1 MIYNDNRTWASFFYY
16 FLHCA
21 YDYNQYTFDL
31 PRFQLDSI
39 GTFRNPEDTGRVEW
53 RTITTKRRQI
63 MLSKSLQDA
72 INEQINLELSSAYVY
87 LSMSAHFEADNLS
100 GFATWMR
107 VQYNEETGH
116 AMKFFKYM
124 YDRGG
129 KVFLKTIQQPSTK
142 FKSPLDVFKL
152 VLEHEQKVTASINKL
167 YELALKEKDYASQ
180 SFLQWFINEQVE
192 EEKNATDI
200 INMLEMIGFTPISLM
215 MADRQ
220 LGARK
225 GS

>member
-1 MIYNDNRTWASFFYY
+1 
-16 FLHCA
+16 
-21 YDYNQYTFDL
+21 
-31 PRFQLDSI
+31 
-39 GTFRNPEDTGRVEW
+39 
-53 RTITTKRRQI
+53 

-87 LSMSAHFEADNLS
+87 LSMSAHFEDETLS
-100 GFATWMR
+100 GFANWMR
-107 VQYNEETGH
+107 VQYHEENGH
-116 AMKFFKYM
+116 AMKFFKYV

-129 KVFLKTIQQPSTK
+129 KVHLKAISQPAAK
-142 FKSPLDVFKL
+142 FKTPLDVFNL
-152 VLEHEQKVTASINKL
+152 VLEHEQEVTASINKL
-167 YELALKEKDYASQ
+167 YELAVKEKDYASQ

-200 INMLEMIGFTPISLM
+200 MNMLKMIGSTPISLM

-225 GS
+225 SG